1 MVELDDADGAAHA
14 HVGHPGQPARGREP
28 RAQPGLDRPDLGAP
42 PALLQE
48 PDRRDRDGGS
58 ERVAHER
65 RPVHEHAWPTG
76 SAGSVD
82 SAVGDPAGDRRG
94 AQRGGHR
101 QVPAGQRLADAH
113 DVGRDARVL
122 GGEERTRPAEPG
134 GDLVEHQQ
142 HVVGEAQLAQH
153 VQVAGVVEAHA
164 ACALD
169 DRLDDHR
176 GQLVGVRLDQPR
188 QLRDVVLLERGRGR
202 SGEHLPRQHVAPQ
215 RVHAA
220 VRVADAHRAEGVAV
234 VAAAPGH
241 QPMLGRVSARPLV
254 LQTHLDRDL
263 DRDRA
268 GVAEEDVLEPGGG
281 DVDEQPGQ
289 LDGRT
294 VREAAEHHVAHRAEL
309 VAHRGVE
316 HGMAV
321 AVDRRPPRRHP
332 VDQLAPV
339 RQPQPHPLR
348 RHDRQRRHGGGHRRV
363 GVPDMRAVGGQQ
375 VVDALHA
382 GEPRAGRGAPRPGAG
397 SRRAAPPVRRR
408 RCAARAGRSP
418 PARGPRRRRTAAGH
432 LPRTRARRRRARR

>member
-1 MVELDDADGAAHA
+1 MVELDDADGTAHA
-14 HVGHPGQPARGREP
+14 HVDHPGLPAHGREP

-48 PDRRDRDGGS
+48 PDRRKRDRGGQ
-58 ERVAHER
+58 RVAHER
-65 RPVHEHAWPTG
+65 RPVHEHARL
-76 SAGSVD
+76 
-82 SAVGDPAGDRRG
+82 AVGDPAGDPRG

-122 GGEERTRPAEPG
+122 RGEELPRPAEPG

-142 HVVGEAQLAQH
+142 HVVGQAQFAQH

-164 ACALD
+164 ACTLHD
-169 DRLDDHR
+169 GLDDHR
-176 GQLVGVRLDQPR
+176 GQLVGMCLDQPR

-202 SGEHLPRQHVAPQ
+202 SGEHLPRQHVAPE
-215 RVHAA
+215 RVHAT

-241 QPMLGRVSARPLV
+241 QPVLGRAPPRPLV

-281 DVDEQPGQ
+281 DVDEEPGQ

-339 RQPQPHPLR
+339 GEPQPHPLR
-348 RHDRQRRHGGGHRRV
+348 RHDRQRRHGCRHRRV
-363 GVPDMRAVGGQQ
+363 GVPDVRAVGGQQ
-375 VVDALHA
+375 VVDARHA
-382 GEPRAGRGAPRPGAG
+382 KEPKGVSCGSTLRRSTAEIHRWDAPRPGSSHSG
-397 SRRAAPPVRRR
+397 
-408 RCAARAGRSP
+408 
-418 PARGPRRRRTAAGH
+418 
-432 LPRTRARRRRARR
+432 